1 LDSEA
6 SLSLFQAIP
15 DSSLFLQ
22 SPWVIQGLCIIS
34 ILLFLSVIFSGAE
47 SAYFS
52 LNPDHKA
59 RLEGMQKN
67 RSRKVLKL
75 ISDPEQ
81 LMATLMTVNLAVNLL
96 IILTSAFLLNHFPLF
111 ALSSL
116 QGILLQILAIS
127 LLIIIFGKL
136 LPKIYA
142 HNKSLTFAL
151 FSVNFL
157 FIAQKLVSPISRTL
171 LRLTSIINRS
181 LLKTTGNLSIN
192 ELSEA
197 LDQDKG
203 VVTEDRK
210 ILMGIVNFSTIEVS
224 DVMKPRMDVVAADIE
239 YDFLRLIQIIN
250 DSGYS
255 RIPVYAE
262 TFDNIKGIVYVKDLL
277 PFLGENENFKWQDLI
292 RAGYYVPETKKL
304 KDLLQE
310 FLDKKI
316 HMAVVVDEYGGTEGI
331 VTLEDVLEEIVG
343 EITDESDEIESFYS
357 KVDENNYIFDGK
369 ILLNDFFKI
378 VQLPEELFEPFRG
391 EADTLAGL
399 ILEIKGTI
407 PPANEVIPLKDF
419 SFTILSVDDRRI
431 KKVKFTL
438 NTASK
443 KR

>member
-1 LDSEA
+1 
-6 SLSLFQAIP
+6 
-15 DSSLFLQ
+15 
-22 SPWVIQGLCIIS
+22 
-34 ILLFLSVIFSGAE
+34 
-47 SAYFS
+47 
-52 LNPDHKA
+52 
-59 RLEGMQKN
+59 MQKN

>member
-1 LDSEA
+1 
-6 SLSLFQAIP
+6 
-15 DSSLFLQ
+15 
-22 SPWVIQGLCIIS
+22 
-34 ILLFLSVIFSGAE
+34 
-47 SAYFS
+47 
-52 LNPDHKA
+52 
-59 RLEGMQKN
+59 MQKS

-81 LMATLMTVNLAVNLL
+81 LMSTLMTANLAVNLM

-111 ALSSL
+111 DLGSI

-127 LLIIIFGKL
+127 VVIIIFGKL

-142 HNKSLTFAL
+142 YNKALAFAL
-151 FSVNFL
+151 FSVNIL
-157 FIAQKLVSPISRTL
+157 FVAQKLLSPISRTL
-171 LRLTSIINRS
+171 LRFTSLINRK
-181 LLKTTGNLSIN
+181 LLKSTGNLSID

-197 LDQDKG
+197 LDQDKD

-210 ILMGIVNFSTIEVS
+210 ILMGIVNFSAIEVS

-239 YDFLRLIQIIN
+239 YDFPKLIQIIN

-277 PFLGENENFKWQDLI
+277 PYLGENENFKWQDLI

-343 EITDESDEIESFYS
+343 EITDESDEVESFYS

-378 VQLPEELFEPFRG
+378 VQLPEELFEPLRG

-438 NTASK
+438 TSASK

>member
-1 LDSEA
+1 
-6 SLSLFQAIP
+6 
-15 DSSLFLQ
+15 
-22 SPWVIQGLCIIS
+22 
-34 ILLFLSVIFSGAE
+34 
-47 SAYFS
+47 
-52 LNPDHKA
+52 
-59 RLEGMQKN
+59 MQKN

-127 LLIIIFGKL
+127 VLIIIFGKL

-378 VQLPEELFEPFRG
+378 VQLPEELFEPLRG

>member
-1 LDSEA
+1 
-6 SLSLFQAIP
+6 
-15 DSSLFLQ
+15 
-22 SPWVIQGLCIIS
+22 
-34 ILLFLSVIFSGAE
+34 
-47 SAYFS
+47 
-52 LNPDHKA
+52 
-59 RLEGMQKN
+59 MQKN

-127 LLIIIFGKL
+127 VLIIIFGKL

-157 FIAQKLVSPISRTL
+157 FIAQKLVSPISRTI

-378 VQLPEELFEPFRG
+378 VQLPEELFEPLRG

>member
-1 LDSEA
+1 
-6 SLSLFQAIP
+6 
-15 DSSLFLQ
+15 
-22 SPWVIQGLCIIS
+22 
-34 ILLFLSVIFSGAE
+34 
-47 SAYFS
+47 
-52 LNPDHKA
+52 
-59 RLEGMQKN
+59 MQKN

-378 VQLPEELFEPFRG
+378 VQLPEELFEPLRG